1 MSPNF
6 IATVAALCCF
16 GAAASLVIQ
25 LLRKPKKHIVVR
37 LAGFSWT
44 RDDFC
49 RGWLITGDTG
59 SGKTRSGI
67 TRLLYQVFQNEP
79 TWGGLC
85 IDDKG
90 IYWETL
96 SQMAKHFG
104 REDDLILLQVR
115 PDEAASTWQPRHT
128 YNLTSDRSIPFNTFA
143 KAVVDTA
150 ASLGQAG
157 DKAFFKNQ
165 AQTHIAA
172 ALETLREIGADVTLE
187 NAYHLLLDQS
197 DLDEAMTDLASS
209 HQTMRRRELA
219 EHFTN
224 RFLSQPPEQIGGVK
238 ETIANYLQPFITP
251 EIAQVFCAAGN
262 SFDFADL
269 DRGKIVCVAMPQKFQ
284 MERRYINTFL
294 KMLFY
299 THALRRFDKPADER
313 QRDNLLIL
321 WADEA
326 QRFVTA
332 SEDGMSD
339 YNCIDVIREARA
351 TVVAAAQSS
360 TSFIPPLGREKARV
374 FTLNL
379 RNRLI
384 FKAADEEGALE
395 SADFLG
401 KKRVIKKSWGY
412 HSGKMSRNYSEQE
425 EHKIKPHVLRNL
437 REAHGCRC
445 PLRARPS
452 QEAAAAIRAKRRS
465 LLLVSLGTIILR
477 RLCCHGSRYLEKAVP
492 LCARRQV
499 LALIREAAILWKCKR
514 RRPSRLG
521 QLAKAALVIDTPCT
535 SQIFY
540 SFAQRRKRL
549 IEATL
554 QLITLLRTCRL
565 IRNLLKN
572 I

>member
-1 MSPNF
+1 VSVDP
-6 IATVAALCCF
+6 IATLVVALCLVT
-16 GAAASLVIQ
+16 AAVLIIHRWRRST
-25 LLRKPKKHIVVR
+25 KHIVVR
-37 LAGFSWT
+37 LAGFAWT

-79 TWGGLC
+79 TWGGVC

-90 IYWETL
+90 IYWETI

-187 NAYHLLLDQS
+187 NAYHLLLDQG
-197 DLDEAMTDLASS
+197 DLDEAMTDLASG
-209 HQTMRRRELA
+209 HQTIRRRELA
-219 EHFTN
+219 EHFAN

-251 EIAQVFCAAGN
+251 EIAQVCCPARN
-262 SFDFADL
+262 SFEFADL
-269 DRGKIVCVAMPQKFQ
+269 DRGKIICVAMPQKFQ

-299 THALRRFDKPADER
+299 THALRRFDKPAGER
-313 QRDNLLIL
+313 SRDNLLIL

-412 HSGKMSRNYSEQE
+412 HSGKMSRNYSEHD
-425 EHKIKPHVLRNL
+425 EHKIKPHIFRNYPK
-437 REAHGCRC
+437 H
-445 PLRARPS
+445 
-452 QEAAAAIRAKRRS
+452 
-465 LLLVSLGTIILR
+465 T
-477 RLCCHGSRYLEKAVP
+477 AVVVH
-492 LCARRQV
+492 CER
-499 LALIREAAILWKCKR
+499 
-514 RRPSRLG
+514 G
-521 QLAKAALVIDTPCT
+521 
-535 SQIFY
+535 Y
-540 SFAQRRKRL
+540 RKRL
-549 IEATL
+549 LPALEPTGEVCSWF
-554 QLITLLRTCRL
+554 R
-565 IRNLLKN
+565 
-572 I
+572 

>member
-1 MSPNF
+1 VIIDPST
-6 IATVAALCCF
+6 TVIAALCIV
-16 GAAASLVIQ
+16 AAA
-25 LLRKPKKHIVVR
+25 LLIIHCSRRSPKYVVVR
-37 LAGFSWT
+37 LAGFTWS

-104 REDDLILLQVR
+104 RQDDLILLQVR

-165 AQTHIAA
+165 AQTHIGA

-197 DLDEAMTDLASS
+197 DLDEAMTDLASG
-209 HQTMRRRELA
+209 HQTVRRRELA
-219 EHFTN
+219 EHFTS
-224 RFLSQPPEQIGGVK
+224 RFLAQPPEQIGGVK

-251 EIAQVFCAAGN
+251 EIAHVFCAAGN

-313 QRDNLLIL
+313 RRDNLLIL

-360 TSFIPPLGREKARV
+360 TSFIPPLGHEKARV

-384 FKAADEEGALE
+384 FKAADEEGAVE
-395 SADFLG
+395 SANFLG
-401 KKRVIKKSWGY
+401 KKRVIKKSWGF
-412 HSGKMSRNYSEQE
+412 SAGQRSRNYSEQE
-425 EHKIKPHVLRNL
+425 EHKIKPHLLRNL
-437 REAHGCRC
+437 PKHRC
-445 PLRARPS
+445 VLVHCEIGHRKKLLPPLEPS
-452 QEAAAAIRAKRRS
+452 
-465 LLLVSLGTIILR
+465 GII
-477 RLCCHGSRYLEKAVP
+477 SP
-492 LCARRQV
+492 
-499 LALIREAAILWKCKR
+499 W
-514 RRPSRLG
+514 
-521 QLAKAALVIDTPCT
+521 
-535 SQIFY
+535 F
-540 SFAQRRKRL
+540 RRK
-549 IEATL
+549 
-554 QLITLLRTCRL
+554 LL
-565 IRNLLKN
+565 
-572 I
+572 

>member
-1 MSPNF
+1 VNAGFSAIIGGF
-6 IATVAALCCF
+6 LCL
-16 GAAASLVIQ
+16 GAAVSLVIH
-25 LLRKPKKHIVVR
+25 LLQKPKKHVVVC

-67 TRLLYQVFQNEP
+67 TPLLFQVFKNEP

-96 SQMAKHFG
+96 SEMAKHFG

-115 PDEAASTWQPRHT
+115 PDDAANTWQPLYT

-197 DLDEAMTDLASS
+197 DLDEAMSDLASA
-209 HQTMRRRELA
+209 HQTIRRRELT
-219 EHFTN
+219 EHFSN

-313 QRDNLLIL
+313 RHDNLLIL

-412 HSGKMSRNYSEQE
+412 HSGKMSRNYSEQD
-425 EHKIKPHVLRNL
+425 EHKIKPHILRNYPK
-437 REAHGCRC
+437 H
-445 PLRARPS
+445 
-452 QEAAAAIRAKRRS
+452 
-465 LLLVSLGTIILR
+465 T
-477 RLCCHGSRYLEKAVP
+477 AVVVH
-492 LCARRQV
+492 CER
-499 LALIREAAILWKCKR
+499 
-514 RRPSRLG
+514 G
-521 QLAKAALVIDTPCT
+521 
-535 SQIFY
+535 Y
-540 SFAQRRKRL
+540 RRKRL
-549 IEATL
+549 PPLEPDGRICEWFS
-554 QLITLLRTCRL
+554 
-565 IRNLLKN
+565 
-572 I
+572 

>member
-1 MSPNF
+1 VIIDLSVTIM
-6 IATVAALCCF
+6 ATLCLVTAALLIIHR
-16 GAAASLVIQ
+16 SRRSTKRV
-25 LLRKPKKHIVVR
+25 VVR
-37 LAGFSWT
+37 LAGFTWK

-96 SQMAKHFG
+96 SKMAKHFG

-143 KAVVDTA
+143 KAIVDTA

-165 AQTHIAA
+165 AQTHIAV

-209 HQTMRRRELA
+209 HQTIRRRELA

-262 SFDFADL
+262 SFDFGDL
-269 DRGKIVCVAMPQKFQ
+269 DRGKIICVAMPQKFQ

-299 THALRRFDKPADER
+299 THALRRFDKPANER
-313 QRDNLLIL
+313 ERNNLLIL

-360 TSFIPPLGREKARV
+360 TSFVPPLGREKARV

-401 KKRVIKKSWGY
+401 KKHVIKKSWGY

-425 EHKIKPHVLRNL
+425 EHKIKSHML
-437 REAHGCRC
+437 
-445 PLRARPS
+445 
-452 QEAAAAIRAKRRS
+452 RS
-465 LLLVSLGTIILR
+465 LRKHT
-477 RLCCHGSRYLEKAVP
+477 AVVVH
-492 LCARRQV
+492 CER
-499 LALIREAAILWKCKR
+499 
-514 RRPSRLG
+514 G
-521 QLAKAALVIDTPCT
+521 H
-535 SQIFY
+535 
-540 SFAQRRKRL
+540 RRK
-549 IEATL
+549 
-554 QLITLLRTCRL
+554 LLPPVEPTGHVCSWFR
-565 IRNLLKN
+565 
-572 I
+572 

>member
-1 MSPNF
+1 MNPNF

-67 TRLLYQVFQNEP
+67 TPSALSRSSRTNRRGAASASTTKEFIGKRSLKWP
-79 TWGGLC
+79 S
-85 IDDKG
+85 
-90 IYWETL
+90 TL
-96 SQMAKHFG
+96 AARTISSCSRSGQTTRRAHG
-104 REDDLILLQVR
+104 SRAILTILL
-115 PDEAASTWQPRHT
+115 PIAAFP
-128 YNLTSDRSIPFNTFA
+128 YNTFA

-284 MERRYINTFL
+284 MERRYVNTFL

-437 REAHGCRC
+437 RKH
-445 PLRARPS
+445 
-452 QEAAAAIRAKRRS
+452 
-465 LLLVSLGTIILR
+465 T
-477 RLCCHGSRYLEKAVP
+477 AVVVH
-492 LCARRQV
+492 CER
-499 LALIREAAILWKCKR
+499 
-514 RRPSRLG
+514 G
-521 QLAKAALVIDTPCT
+521 H
-535 SQIFY
+535 
-540 SFAQRRKRL
+540 RKRCS
-549 IEATL
+549 
-554 QLITLLRTCRL
+554 RR
-565 IRNLLKN
+565 
-572 I
+572 

>member
-1 MSPNF
+1 VSPIF
-6 IATVAALCCF
+6 GDIIGGFLCL
-16 GAAASLVIQ
+16 GAAASLVIY
-25 LLRKPKKHIVVR
+25 LLQRPKTRVVVR

-67 TRLLYQVFQNEP
+67 TRLLYQVFHNEP

-104 REDDLILLQVR
+104 RENDLILLQVR
-115 PDEAASTWQPRHT
+115 PDDAMSTWQPRHT

-209 HQTMRRRELA
+209 HQTMRRRELS

-251 EIAQVFCAAGN
+251 GIAQVFCAAGN

-384 FKAADEEGALE
+384 FKAADEEGALD

-437 REAHGCRC
+437 PKH
-445 PLRARPS
+445 RA
-452 QEAAAAIRAKRRS
+452 
-465 LLLVSLGTIILR
+465 
-477 RLCCHGSRYLEKAVP
+477 AVVH
-492 LCARRQV
+492 CERGYRH
-499 LALIREAAILWKCKR
+499 R
-514 RRPSRLG
+514 
-521 QLAKAALVIDTPCT
+521 
-535 SQIFY
+535 
-540 SFAQRRKRL
+540 
-549 IEATL
+549 
-554 QLITLLRTCRL
+554 LLRPIEPDGQVCPWF
-565 IRNLLKN
+565 RN
-572 I
+572 

>member
-1 MSPNF
+1 VIIEPSVTV
-6 IATVAALCCF
+6 IATLCLATAALLIIHR
-16 GAAASLVIQ
+16 SRRLT
-25 LLRKPKKHIVVR
+25 KHVVVR
-37 LAGFSWT
+37 LAGFTWT

-67 TRLLYQVFQNEP
+67 TPLLFQVFKNEP

-96 SQMAKHFG
+96 SEMAKHFG

-115 PDEAASTWQPRHT
+115 PDGAANTWQPRHT
-128 YNLTSDRSIPFNTFA
+128 YNLSSDRTVPYNTFA

-165 AQTHIAA
+165 AQTHIAT

-197 DLDEAMTDLASS
+197 DLDEAMTDLASGY
-209 HQTMRRRELA
+209 QTIRRRELA
-219 EHFTN
+219 DHFAN
-224 RFLSQPPEQIGGVK
+224 RFLSQPPEQISGVK

-251 EIAQVFCAAGN
+251 EIAQVFCSARN
-262 SFDFADL
+262 SFEFADL

-299 THALRRFDKPADER
+299 THALRRFDKRAEER
-313 QRDNLLIL
+313 RRDNLLIL

-379 RNRLI
+379 RNRLT

-401 KKRVIKKSWGY
+401 KTRVIKKSWGY
-412 HSGKMSRNYSEQE
+412 HSGKMSRNYSEHE
-425 EHKIKPHVLRNL
+425 EHKIKPHALRNL
-437 REAHGCRC
+437 WKHTAVVVHCERGYRH
-445 PLRARPS
+445 
-452 QEAAAAIRAKRRS
+452 K
-465 LLLVSLGTIILR
+465 LLPPIEPDGT
-477 RLCCHGSRYLEKAVP
+477 LCDWFS
-492 LCARRQV
+492 
-499 LALIREAAILWKCKR
+499 
-514 RRPSRLG
+514 
-521 QLAKAALVIDTPCT
+521 
-535 SQIFY
+535 
-540 SFAQRRKRL
+540 
-549 IEATL
+549 
-554 QLITLLRTCRL
+554 
-565 IRNLLKN
+565 
-572 I
+572 